1 MPSGLAQPTAE
12 FAEFFL
18 QINHAHLPPDGGAI
32 EAGQLR
38 MLVVLHLERVAIAC
52 TVSKSRNHP
61 FAPKGLWIL
70 AGGVTLRYLHMSG
83 IESLS

>member
-32 EAGQLR
+32 EAGQLLAVR
-38 MLVVLHLERVAIAC
+38 AKLSN
-52 TVSKSRNHP
+52 SKSLGDRD
-61 FAPKGLWIL
+61 
-70 AGGVTLRYLHMSG
+70 
-83 IESLS
+83 